1 MDDLAALVAHWPVR
15 RVALGVTDPDSILGL
30 TGDLEWQTRI
40 ASVGKLFVGYAALV
54 AIEEHSLE
62 LDDPA
67 GPDGSTVRHV
77 LAHASG
83 MGFDTFEPVT
93 RVGARRVYSNAG
105 IEYFADYLAERTGFP
120 IGQYLQEAVFDPL
133 GMVQTEVRGSPA
145 YEVWSSLDD
154 LLAFSRELLNPT
166 LVTQATLDDATR
178 PHFPELSGVVPG
190 MGRFDPNSWG
200 LTFELKVGKPNHW
213 TGRKTSPR
221 TFGHFGG
228 AGTYLW
234 VDPDAGLACVAL
246 TDREFDTWA
255 LDVWPATNDHV
266 IERYRTPQWQVPH

>member
-15 RVALGVTDPDSILGL
+15 RAALGVTDPDSILGL

-145 YEVWSSLDD
+145 HEVWSSLDD

-190 MGRFDPNSWG
+190 IGRFDPNSWG
-200 LTFELKVGKPNHW
+200 LTFELKVGKPSHW

-234 VDPDAGLACVAL
+234 VDPDAGLA
-246 TDREFDTWA
+246 
-255 LDVWPATNDHV
+255 
-266 IERYRTPQWQVPH
+266 